1 MDVTFRDV
9 TVRYG
14 EKAVFSHFTHTLSFS
29 GVTAL
34 MGASGVGKTT
44 FLRVLCGLEKPQ
56 SGTVEGFP
64 ARFTYLFQENRLLP
78 WLDTLQNVALASDE
92 AAAKGALEAVGLGA
106 ELRAKPAAL
115 SGGMRRRAALARA
128 LAHSSEFLLLDEP
141 FAGLDENLR
150 ASLLPLLK
158 TEAQRRPV
166 LFVTHDLREA
176 QSLGAAVLELH
187 GSPPGL

>member
-187 GSPPGL
+187 GSPAGL

>member
-14 EKAVFSHFTHTLSFS
+14 EKTVFSHFTQTLSFA

-141 FAGLDENLR
+141 FAGLDECLR

-166 LFVTHDLREA
+166 LFVTHDPREA

-187 GSPPGL
+187 GSPAGL

>member
-64 ARFTYLFQENRLLP
+64 ARFTYLFQEDRLLP

-128 LAHSSEFLLLDEP
+128 LTHSSEFLLLDEP
-141 FAGLDENLR
+141 FAGLDESLR

-166 LFVTHDLREA
+166 LFVTHDPREA
-176 QSLGAAVLELH
+176 QSLGAAVLKLH
-187 GSPPGL
+187 GSPAGL